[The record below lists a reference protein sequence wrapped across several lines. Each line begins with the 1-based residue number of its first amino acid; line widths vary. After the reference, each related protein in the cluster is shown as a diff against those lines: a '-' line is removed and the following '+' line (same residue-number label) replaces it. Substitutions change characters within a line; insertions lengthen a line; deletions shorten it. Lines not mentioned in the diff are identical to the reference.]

1 MKKKY
6 ENFLL
11 HISCHP
17 EYELKI
23 EDNKI
28 IKKLQRN
35 RFEPSFMAHCPPA
48 ASSRTQT
55 ALIVHRLHRCY
66 DNVTQHSCWEH
77 LSSAVYK
84 QIPPILEQ
92 VFIHEAGLVQR
103 QHSHDKEVYLPDLY
117 LWVSPFMRAELML
130 TYSVLLYIDSYL
142 QDICFHIIVS
152 NRWKYIFVCPQCF
165 LENFLLS
172 KE

>member
-84 QIPPILEQ
+84 QIPSILEQ

-152 NRWKYIFVCPQCF
+152 NR
-165 LENFLLS
+165 
-172 KE
+172 